1 MDRDP
6 LTPEYLEDC
15 RRRAKRFQG
24 QWTGT
29 SGALAADV
37 MRLLWEVERLK
48 VERHVA
54 RSDRFAYMSRAAG
67 CRARF
72 SSFPRGAPRLLG
84 LCGRLV

>member
-6 LTPEYLEDC
+6 LTAEYLEDC

-37 MRLLWEVERLK
+37 IRLLWEVDRLK
-48 VERHVA
+48 VEL
-54 RSDRFAYMSRAAG
+54 AYRENRRMPSLEPVPAD
-67 CRARF
+67 
-72 SSFPRGAPRLLG
+72 
-84 LCGRLV
+84 

>member
-6 LTPEYLEDC
+6 LTAEYLDDC

-48 VERHVA
+48 VEL
-54 RSDRFAYMSRAAG
+54 AYRDN
-67 CRARF
+67 R
-72 SSFPRGAPRLLG
+72 RLPALEPTPD
-84 LCGRLV
+84 